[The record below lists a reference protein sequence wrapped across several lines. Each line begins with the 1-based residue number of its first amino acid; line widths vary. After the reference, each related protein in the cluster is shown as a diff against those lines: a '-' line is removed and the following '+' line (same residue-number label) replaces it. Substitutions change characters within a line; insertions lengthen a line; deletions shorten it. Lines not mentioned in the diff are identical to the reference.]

1 VLLENC
7 YKLDPRES
15 KWLLAAIYA
24 LHGYKH
30 KAADVLTKYMK
41 SKSYN
46 DYTVDKV
53 LKYDGFMRSRSQ
65 ETRSFFPK
73 GCTSN

>member
-1 VLLENC
+1 MLLENC
-7 YKLDPRES
+7 YKLDLIES

-24 LHGYKH
+24 LHDYKQ